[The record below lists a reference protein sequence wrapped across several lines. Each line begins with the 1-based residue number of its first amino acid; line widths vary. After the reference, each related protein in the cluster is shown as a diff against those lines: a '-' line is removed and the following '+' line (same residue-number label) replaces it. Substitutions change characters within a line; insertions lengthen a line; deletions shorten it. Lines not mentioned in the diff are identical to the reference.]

1 MRRHFVKKK
10 CDSFVFK
17 NNYNFICYDVI
28 KKCTIVNLLMKR
40 STYDHKKGKCLILY
54 FTSIHS
60 TFVYKHISFER
71 KCKKN
76 MR

>member
-1 MRRHFVKKK
+1 MRRHFVKKNVILLYLK
-10 CDSFVFK
+10 T
-17 NNYNFICYDVI
+17 NFISYDVI

-71 KCKKN
+71 KCKKI
-76 MR
+76 